1 MRKDKFMFIPMV
13 AKENAIIPKNQ
24 WKNSLDQKYEALKVA
39 LPMVVK
45 LMQIPISTTFPI
57 KIPVV

>member
-1 MRKDKFMFIPMV
+1 MFIPIV